1 VHFCKGNQ
9 LTVSTAQ
16 HSNVRAVPNPSEKR
30 ALHAAGF
37 ASQRASE
44 QADKAPSPGAYG
56 VPCVRDRYR
65 ARSHAPSSAHARDP
79 SRRPSVSCSCSHPVS
94 ASTAWGSWAP
104 VLIGAGSL
112 ATALYGYISFS
123 PVILK
128 IERQKT
134 KSSSSSLILSS
145 PFLHPKISSISIIVG
160 TCTH

>member
-44 QADKAPSPGAYG
+44 QADKAPPPGAYG

-112 ATALYGYISFS
+112 ATTLYGYGVRLPGARRAGASALAFARAGRWQGC
-123 PVILK
+123 PARALLV
-128 IERQKT
+128 
-134 KSSSSSLILSS
+134 SS
-145 PFLHPKISSISIIVG
+145 PPAADG
-160 TCTH
+160 RTRE